1 VNATLFPRL
10 TLLLAGLI
18 GTAGVALS
26 AAAAHGEDPR
36 LIGAAAAACMA
47 QAPALLALSIGWEK
61 VRTALPAALL
71 IGLGC
76 ALFAT
81 DLWVRTRTGSGLFPM
96 SAPTGG
102 TMMMLGWLAIAVG
115 AAFPRR
121 AG

>member
-1 VNATLFPRL
+1 MHSTIFPRL
-10 TLLLAGLI
+10 TLFLAGIL
-18 GTAGVALS
+18 GTAGVAFS

-61 VRTALPAALL
+61 IRTALPAALL

-76 ALFAT
+76 ALFSA
-81 DLWVRTRTGSGLFPM
+81 DLWFRTRTGVGLFPM

-102 TMMMLGWLAIAVG
+102 TMMMLGWVAIAIG
-115 AAFPRR
+115 ALFRR
-121 AG
+121 